1 MQYFQVGGVVPN
13 TRADNTS
20 PHSILFLDS
29 NKAIKKMIIKA
40 ASGVSYTVEGIEG
53 NISVILLNILSM
65 IYYTFDICYPALYGI
80 LKVVDDLCLKG
91 FHRYSEES
99 SQPKRRRIGQGKTRS
114 RLETKKTPDCVSKF
128 LKSYFAFLD
137 KMNLQL

>member
-13 TRADNTS
+13 TRADNAS

-29 NKAIKKMIIKA
+29 NKVIKTMIIKA
-40 ASGVSYTVEGIEG
+40 GSGVSYTVEGIEG

-65 IYYTFDICYPALYGI
+65 YYTFDICYPALYGI
-80 LKVVDDLCLKG
+80 LKVVDDLCLKV
-91 FHRYSEES
+91 FHRCSEES
-99 SQPKRRRIGQGKTRS
+99 PQPKRRRIGQGKTRS

-137 KMNLQL
+137 KLNLKL